1 MFVLSRFLGNFVYC
15 GVVSFKF
22 KLFQLNWI
30 QFLVAVFSYGFHV
43 IFAIV
48 FTVC

>member
-1 MFVLSRFLGNFVYC
+1 MCLCSADFWETLCTV
-15 GVVSFKF
+15 VVSFKF